1 MDTTFEIVSI
11 SADDMADFMSRA
23 FSSDS
28 VRKMLEEEDSLYH
41 AEELFQK
48 FGNVLQAY
56 ASATGDLHDD
66 SIKSLAEDM
75 QKHKDILRKPFD
87 NSKKLEAEQIY
98 FGKYVMPKI
107 IDFHCKKNN
116 ISQPLTISD
125 TLKVMAAVEN
135 NSKNNRFKT
144 HSFNGSL
151 LPEIKKNGL
160 DISKEMFK
168 EEYGVLASANM
179 MQPYQKGNLLFCEL
193 SKASFGYALR
203 APERLV
209 MSLSRY
215 GHEQQNDQTTNSYL
229 LEAIEKKL
237 SENENLSESDKQ
249 KVFAAGKK
257 IVDFYFGEHNK
268 SAIAFVKD
276 AVSYEPVK
284 PEKYAGLLASRFSTY
299 RFSSQLTTFLN
310 QSNDTELSEKYTS
323 AVAEFRQNKNSAP
336 ILKIADDFERK
347 YPDSNLFRDETEIF
361 KIKYMSEYGLNNFTY
376 NGNADGYKIAG
387 GKLSR
392 DEFALA
398 EFDNPVSVFVDYHK
412 KQKLLD
418 NKLAVLRNRLAKKI
432 DDTLGID
439 VFEKMPLPE
448 PLKNVERNVAQAI
461 FNSHKKEM

>member
-11 SADDMADFMSRA
+11 SADDMADFISRA

-28 VRKMLEEEDSLYH
+28 VRKMLKEEDSLYH

-56 ASATGDLHDD
+56 ASSTGDLYDD

-107 IDFHCKKNN
+107 IDFYCKKNN

-160 DISKEMFK
+160 DISNEMFK
-168 EEYGVLASANM
+168 EEYRVLASANM

-229 LEAIEKKL
+229 LEAIEKNYPKT
-237 SENENLSESDKQ
+237 KIYP
-249 KVFAAGKK
+249 KVTNKK
-257 IVDFYFGEHNK
+257 
-268 SAIAFVKD
+268 
-276 AVSYEPVK
+276 
-284 PEKYAGLLASRFSTY
+284 
-299 RFSSQLTTFLN
+299 FL
-310 QSNDTELSEKYTS
+310 
-323 AVAEFRQNKNSAP
+323 P
-336 ILKIADDFERK
+336 
-347 YPDSNLFRDETEIF
+347 P
-361 KIKYMSEYGLNNFTY
+361 
-376 NGNADGYKIAG
+376 
-387 GKLSR
+387 
-392 DEFALA
+392 
-398 EFDNPVSVFVDYHK
+398 
-412 KQKLLD
+412 
-418 NKLAVLRNRLAKKI
+418 AKKLWTF
-432 DDTLGID
+432 TLENII
-439 VFEKMPLPE
+439 
-448 PLKNVERNVAQAI
+448 NQR
-461 FNSHKKEM
+461 